1 MKAKDV
7 IWEPRLDAEAA
18 EWKER
23 ARAIAAERFAPLA
36 EELDREQRYPYE
48 HVETFVETGLSGM
61 LVPREIGGAGL
72 SMVTICAIV
81 EEVSAAC
88 SSTGAILAAH
98 ALGAVPLQL
107 GGTEKQRET
116 MLGDLLQGKAVSFAL
131 TERGAGSDAAA
142 ITTTA
147 LPDGDGWR
155 IDGEKIYVGNGGAA
169 AHYIVFAK
177 TDVDAG
183 PRGITAFAVPGDAP
197 GLLVDR
203 YEDKMGIRGTL
214 TSNLRL
220 EGVHVTPADIVGE
233 ENRGLKL
240 ALQTL
245 DLGRVSVAAQGLGIA
260 LAAYRLAAA
269 EAVRRETFGKPLI
282 ENQGI
287 AFPLA
292 DIATELSAARML
304 TYEAA
309 AAHDRGERISLPGAM
324 AKLYSSE
331 VAHRAADLAVQVYG
345 GDGFCKPC
353 PAERLYRDQRI
364 LQIYEGASEIQ
375 RLVLGRAI
383 ADSVR
388 AEAAATVGA

>member
-1 MKAKDV
+1 VKAKDV

-23 ARAIAAERFAPLA
+23 ARAVAAERFAPLA

-98 ALGAVPLQL
+98 ALGAVPLQI
-107 GGTEKQRET
+107 GGTEAQREA

-142 ITTTA
+142 ITTKA

-197 GLLVDR
+197 GLIVDR

-220 EGVHVTPADIVGE
+220 EGVHVTAADIVGE

-260 LAAYRLAAA
+260 FAAYRLAAA
-269 EAVRRETFGKPLI
+269 EAVRRETFGRPLI

-331 VAHRAADLAVQVYG
+331 VAHKAADLAVQIYG

-383 ADSVR
+383 GEGVR

>member
-1 MKAKDV
+1 VKAKDV
-7 IWEPRLDAEAA
+7 IWEPRLDAEAT

-48 HVETFVETGLSGM
+48 HVDTFVETGLSGM

-98 ALGAVPLQL
+98 ALGAVPLQI
-107 GGTEKQRET
+107 GGTEAQRET
-116 MLGDLLQGKAVSFAL
+116 MLGDLLKGKAVSFAL

-142 ITTTA
+142 ITTAA

-183 PRGITAFAVPGDAP
+183 PRGITAFAVPGNAP
-197 GLLVDR
+197 GLIVDR

-220 EGVHVTPADIVGE
+220 EGVHVTAADIVGE

-331 VAHRAADLAVQVYG
+331 VAHRAADLAVQIYG

-383 ADSVR
+383 GDSVR